1 MNNNVNTPSTGIA
14 DVSADDNAQGCSINF
29 CQAFLDC
36 LPQQVFYKDAQ
47 GVYRAC
53 NQRFA
58 ASVGLDV
65 QAVIGK
71 RDTDLYPPEL
81 ARNYQASDLPVLEQG
96 ITVDMEYKYRSGG
109 ETRFVHVWK
118 SPIRDANG
126 DVHGIFAIF
135 YDITEQRRAEHQAQS
150 LAKYARSLIEASLDP
165 LVMISPDGKIT
176 DVNRAAEL
184 SIGLTREHLIG
195 TDFCDYFTE
204 PDQVRESYQRIL
216 FEGTVKGYP
225 LTLRHVSGAVVEVL
239 YNATVYRN
247 ASGQI
252 EGIFG
257 AIRDI
262 TELRRS
268 QTALEKAKED
278 LEASSAEVQRLYTNL
293 EQRAKD
299 LEDRHRQM
307 AILGSMSDFLQS
319 CQSIEESYQIIEVA
333 MKQLFPTSSGG
344 FYIFKESGNFLEN
357 VSAWG
362 DHPPTDLVFA
372 PQACW
377 AIRRG
382 RLHLVIGS
390 RLEPRCY
397 HVSEE
402 KRPYLCA
409 PMMAQGQALGILYL
423 TLDPEL
429 ADDEHRLK
437 TRQRVVEAAAD
448 RIGLGFAN
456 LKLRETLRSLS
467 VRDPLTGL
475 FNRRFMEETLELELK
490 RMERHLASL
499 CVVVLDVDH
508 FKKFNDTFGHDAG
521 DALLRELA
529 IRLQQSVRT
538 SDVVCR
544 FGGEEFVLILPGTPL
559 ETALERMDQLRT
571 NVSQIALSYAG
582 QLLGK
587 VTVSIGVACYPD
599 HGATADALIAAA
611 DAALYQAKTQGRD
624 CIRVADYPR
633 EEYYDFGR
641 DDLVDHDPRRA

>member
-1 MNNNVNTPSTGIA
+1 MNNNVNTPSTGMA
-14 DVSADDNAQGCSINF
+14 DVSASDNAQGRSIDF

-36 LPQQVFYKDAQ
+36 LPQQVFYKDDQ

-53 NQRFA
+53 NQKFA
-58 ASVGLDV
+58 ASVGLEV

-81 ARNYQASDLPVLEQG
+81 ARDYQASDLPVLEQG
-96 ITVDMEYKYRSGG
+96 ITVDREYKYRSGD

-126 DVHGIFAIF
+126 AIHGVFAIF
-135 YDITEQRRAEHQAQS
+135 YDITEQRRAEQQAKS
-150 LAKYARSLIEASLDP
+150 LAQYARSLIEASLDP

-184 SIGLTREHLIG
+184 AIGLTREQLLG
-195 TDFCDYFTE
+195 SNFYDYFTE
-204 PDQVRESYQRIL
+204 PNRVQESCQRVL
-216 FEGTVKGYP
+216 FEGAVKGYL

-239 YNATVYRN
+239 YNAAVYRN

-262 TELRRS
+262 TEMRRS
-268 QTALEKAKED
+268 QAALQKAKDD
-278 LEASSAEVQRLYTNL
+278 LEASSAEIQRLYTDL

-307 AILGSMSDFLQS
+307 AVLGSMSDLLQS
-319 CQSIEESYQIIEVA
+319 CHTIDESYQIIENA
-333 MKQLFPTSSGG
+333 MKQLFPANSGG
-344 FYIFKESGNFLEN
+344 FYLFKESGNVLEN
-357 VSAWG
+357 ASTWG
-362 DHPPTDLVFA
+362 DQAPKELVFA
-372 PQACW
+372 PQDCW
-377 AIRRG
+377 AMRRG
-382 RLHLVIGS
+382 QLHLVIGS
-390 RLEPRCY
+390 RLEPRCR
-397 HVSEE
+397 HVSEQ
-402 KRPYLCA
+402 KWPYLCA

-429 ADDEHRLK
+429 AADETRLQ
-437 TRQRVVEAAAD
+437 TQRRIVAAAAD
-448 RIGLGFAN
+448 RIGLAFAN

-475 FNRRFMEETLELELK
+475 FNRRFMEEALELELK
-490 RMERHLASL
+490 RMERCLASL
-499 CVVVLDVDH
+499 CVAMLDVDH

-529 IRLQQSVRT
+529 IHFQQSVRI

-544 FGGEEFVLILPGTPL
+544 FGGEEFVLILPGAPL
-559 ETALERMDQLRT
+559 ETALERMAQLRT

-624 CIRVADYPR
+624 CIRVATCPPSECHGLR
-633 EEYYDFGR
+633 
-641 DDLVDHDPRRA
+641 HDGL